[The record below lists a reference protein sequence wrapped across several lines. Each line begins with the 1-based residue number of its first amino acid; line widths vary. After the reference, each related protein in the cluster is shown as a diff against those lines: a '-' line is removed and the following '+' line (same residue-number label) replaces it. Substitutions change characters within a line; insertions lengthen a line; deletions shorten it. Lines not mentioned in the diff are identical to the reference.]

1 MHTVLI
7 ITFKLQGGNQT
18 AAVIALCSI
27 LDFDL
32 SQEACQLAI
41 RDSNG
46 LDFLIN
52 LLETNDI
59 KCKIATLRILREI
72 SKNNQTRTAIVD
84 LKGEQDA
91 LLVLSVCPSAWYDHD
106 IIINMSYWANFLIYG
121 FNDCVVKDTYPQW
134 YSEMTRVYTKI
145 LFSNYIQN
153 YFYIISDVCL
163 LLLLS
168 T

>member
-1 MHTVLI
+1 M
-7 ITFKLQGGNQT
+7 
-18 AAVIALCSI
+18 IALCSI

-46 LDFLIN
+46 LDLLIN

-84 LKGEQDA
+84 LKGERDA
-91 LLVLSVCPSAWYDHD
+91 LYYTCAVSVSEHLKKSSLSC
-106 IIINMSYWANFLIYG
+106 NFLIYG
-121 FNDCVVKDTYPQW
+121 FIIVLYIFGKIPIL
-134 YSEMTRVYTKI
+134 YTT
-145 LFSNYIQN
+145 S
-153 YFYIISDVCL
+153 
-163 LLLLS
+163 S
-168 T
+168 TLK

>member
-1 MHTVLI
+1 M
-7 ITFKLQGGNQT
+7 
-18 AAVIALCSI
+18 CSI

-46 LDFLIN
+46 LDLLIN

-84 LKGEQDA
+84 LKGTCTLYAQ
-91 LLVLSVCPSAWYDHD
+91 LVAITSLSVQFD
-106 IIINMSYWANFLIYG
+106 
-121 FNDCVVKDTYPQW
+121 
-134 YSEMTRVYTKI
+134 
-145 LFSNYIQN
+145 
-153 YFYIISDVCL
+153 
-163 LLLLS
+163 
-168 T
+168 